1 MKIVKIDTDFAIIE
15 KWFQEIASFISNPSL
30 SHVEVK
36 LKESE
41 FIELDIFY
49 DNHEHVFRI
58 KFMDNV
64 LQDAIKQIINPKPL
78 FRREVSAGWTKF
90 PQKFSPENRSG
101 QTNFR
106 FVTSYNKLFP
116 DIFSKPLQL

>member
-1 MKIVKIDTDFAIIE
+1 MKIIKVDTEFAIIE
-15 KWFQEIASFISNPSL
+15 KWFQEIESFISSPAL

-36 LKESE
+36 WMEAE

-64 LQDAIKQIINPKPL
+64 YQEGLKQIINPKPI
-78 FRREVSAGWTKF
+78 FRRELRLDELDSLKSLAQKISQGNPISVS
-90 PQKFSPENRSG
+90 
-101 QTNFR
+101 
-106 FVTSYNKLFP
+106 
-116 DIFSKPLQL
+116 